1 MKISSILNDLL
12 TRHAGHADISDAAWA
27 DDPYA
32 HPEISAMSERQRAD
46 LPPTHLPVAPTSGAV
61 VRSRVSPAGE
71 ACCA

>member
-1 MKISSILNDLL
+1 MKISSILNDFLA
-12 TRHAGHADISDAAWA
+12 RHSGHADISAAAWA

-46 LPPTHLPVAPTSGAV
+46 LPPTHLQVPPAASC
-61 VRSRVSPAGE
+61 VRSDVSPAGH